1 MLEGRTVEPSAEA
14 VPAAGDAAAGV
25 DEPPPPPQAARM
37 AVISIVI
44 VHIIGLLILSNL
56 FILFLLGK
64 SNQKILATTTV
75 RYVDLLID
83 FVSLCS
89 VI

>member
-1 MLEGRTVEPSAEA
+1 MLEGRTVEPSAEE
-14 VPAAGDAAAGV
+14 VPVAEPAGAAAV
-25 DEPPPPPQAARM
+25 LPPPPPQAAIM
-37 AVISIVI
+37 AVIRMVI

-83 FVSLCS
+83 FVRLCS